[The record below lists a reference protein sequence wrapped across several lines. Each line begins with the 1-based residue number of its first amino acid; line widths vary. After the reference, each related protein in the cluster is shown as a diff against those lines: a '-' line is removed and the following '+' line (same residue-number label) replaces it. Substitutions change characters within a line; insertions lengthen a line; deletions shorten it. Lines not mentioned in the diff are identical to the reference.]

1 METSTKY
8 NRYGARIPKGMGEGR
23 GVVGS
28 LSFDVQGREWGS
40 QFGSIRTDRTGGGG
54 MQKLD
59 IFHGCH
65 KCMVPYKF
73 ILILKLE
80 MWKWRSLRVLATLKT
95 QHIKCQCFPHIETS
109 QLIFTAN

>member
-40 QFGSIRTDRTGGGG
+40 QFEPIRTDKGGSG
-54 MQKLD
+54 MQK
-59 IFHGCH
+59 IGHFSW
-65 KCMVPYKF
+65 M
-73 ILILKLE
+73 
-80 MWKWRSLRVLATLKT
+80 S
-95 QHIKCQCFPHIETS
+95 
-109 QLIFTAN
+109 

>member
-40 QFGSIRTDRTGGGG
+40 QFGSIRTDRKRGEGGRKNWTFF
-54 MQKLD
+54 MD
-59 IFHGCH
+59 VIN
-65 KCMVPYKF
+65 VWS
-73 ILILKLE
+73 LIN
-80 MWKWRSLRVLATLKT
+80 SV
-95 QHIKCQCFPHIETS
+95 
-109 QLIFTAN
+109 